1 MKGFPDSTRSSSR
14 SHSIA
19 FWMAAV
25 LSVAPSGFAPNRVTS
40 QSVAKAGA
48 ASMPPASAAAQKRTN
63 EWRCLI

>member
-1 MKGFPDSTRSSSR
+1 
-14 SHSIA
+14 
-19 FWMAAV
+19 MAAV